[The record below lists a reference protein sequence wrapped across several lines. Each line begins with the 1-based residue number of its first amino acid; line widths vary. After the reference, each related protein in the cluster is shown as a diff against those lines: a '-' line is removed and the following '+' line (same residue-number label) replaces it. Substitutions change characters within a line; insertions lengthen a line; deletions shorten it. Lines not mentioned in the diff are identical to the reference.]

1 MRDKRMVVNPNPRS
15 GIEVKDAEKIRE
27 RIFEINKQRERE
39 LKKFNYQLQVTGRNA
54 SMSQSYITHNLDDL
68 WRDHGVCDLE
78 SFERI
83 CHFL

>member
-15 GIEVKDAEKIRE
+15 GIGVKDAEKIRE
-27 RIFEINKQRERE
+27 RIFEINKQREAWWRKE
-39 LKKFNYQLQVTGRNA
+39 RKRHQLSGRKCKLD
-54 SMSQSYITHNLDDL
+54 QSYITHNLDDL

>member
-27 RIFEINKQRERE
+27 RIFEINKQREAWWRKE
-39 LKKFNYQLQVTGRNA
+39 RKRHQLSGRKCKLD
-54 SMSQSYITHNLDDL
+54 QSYITHNLDDL
-68 WRDHGVCDLE
+68 WREHGVCDLE